1 MEKINL
7 RAGVGM
13 DHQYFIPN
21 GFVGLDESFVLGVGF
36 EFKVYRLLT
45 PINASCL
52 AGQRRRPDLFPQR
65 NGWLG
70 TKSFPCPIKKALAFK
85 AKALIK

>member
-1 MEKINL
+1 MEKTNL

-21 GFVGLDESFVLGVGF
+21 GFVGLE
-36 EFKVYRLLT
+36 YRLLT

-85 AKALIK
+85 AKALKTVGLKL